1 MSLKSIDTQLSLS
14 RTKDVGAIQNQ
25 LNHKPTDDQVSLAA
39 LAQKRMED
47 DRKKLSKASSK
58 SSETS
63 IKDQQSPNQ
72 QGQANTHHGK
82 NHLKTEEQSHPTDH
96 PYKGHRIDI
105 SL

>member
-25 LNHKPTDDQVSLAA
+25 LIHKPTDDQVSLAT

-63 IKDQQSPNQ
+63 IKDQQSTNQ
-72 QGQANTHHGK
+72 QGQAHSHHD
-82 NHLKTEEQSHPTDH
+82 KTQHKSEEQSHPSEH
-96 PYKGHRIDI
+96 PFKGHRIDI